1 MVVERPGRRERR
13 GPSSGIYAPLPRSIA
28 GVGDHLLR
36 CSILTIVLSCAARAS
51 AMAQQDSI
59 RSVPN
64 QDTTRIISGHDTA
77 ATRMIVPADTVR
89 LPVSCDGKVISEI
102 LVIRQ
107 PPTIL
112 SKVKPVW
119 VRPVVAVAI
128 QHRNTKADA
137 ITPFLQVQQGEE
149 CSDFRL
155 AESARVLR
163 AQPYLADAEVHA
175 YSDGSGGVVVEVT
188 TVDEVPLV
196 LNVGVSHGSLSRF
209 TYGNSNIMGDG
220 LYAAAEWRQGFAYRD
235 GFGARFTNYHAFH
248 GPNTASV
255 IVERFPLSSNYAAM
269 LAHPFYTQFQRMGWY
284 GGVRRTSDY
293 TSFIRPNDLTLSLGT
308 ARTQWDLG
316 GVFRV
321 GGGRGHFFA
330 GPLISQQRITT
341 DGTARIITD
350 SGFVASPD
358 SLIDGRYPTQDETR
372 LAAVVGMRFLRYV
385 KAYGF
390 DALTGPQ
397 DMGKGIQLATLLGRG
412 VGRGDHGELASADLY
427 MGVGSETSFL
437 ALRTQ
442 WETQRRP
449 DLGYWGDVVGSGRLA
464 WYYKPSDEGTWISSL
479 ELSGG
484 WRERTPFQLTLGD
497 RQGGLRGYH
506 GSQIPGARRMVLR
519 VERRWVLGSITRFD
533 NIGIAAFGDAG
544 KMWAGSVPYGVNS
557 GVKASLGLSLL
568 AAVPKQSRRLMRVD
582 LAMPVV
588 RTPHAGFEMR
598 AGITTPLLGLW
609 REPRDVARARGL
621 ALSSDVFTWP

>member
-1 MVVERPGRRERR
+1 MIGGR
-13 GPSSGIYAPLPRSIA
+13 
-28 GVGDHLLR
+28 LLR
-36 CSILTIVLSCAARAS
+36 GSCAVALMVCASRADVR
-51 AMAQQDSI
+51 AQQDTTT
-59 RSVPN
+59 RVANP
-64 QDTTRIISGHDTA
+64 DTTRIVAGQDTA
-77 ATRMIVPADTVR
+77 ATSTIVPTDTTR
-89 LPVSCDGKVISEI
+89 LPVSCDGKMISEI

-112 SKVKPVW
+112 SKVKPAW
-119 VRPVVAVAI
+119 IRPAVAVAI

-137 ITPFLQVQQGEE
+137 ITPFLQVRQGEE

-175 YSDGSGGVVVEVT
+175 FPDDSGGVLVEVT

-196 LNVGVSHGSLSRF
+196 LNVGASHGEISRF

-220 LYAAAEWRQGFAYRD
+220 LYAALEWRQGFAYRN
-235 GFGARFTNYHAFH
+235 GYGARFANYHAFH
-248 GPNTASV
+248 GPNAATV
-255 IVERFPLSSNYAAM
+255 VLERFPLSSNYAAA

-284 GGVRRTSDY
+284 GGVRRSFDY
-293 TSFIRPNDLTLSLGT
+293 VSFIRPQDLTLSLGT
-308 ARTQWDLG
+308 TRTQWDLG

-321 GGGRGHFFA
+321 GGGRGHLFA

-341 DGTARIITD
+341 DQTARIITD
-350 SGFVASPD
+350 SGFVMNPD
-358 SLIDGRYPTQDETR
+358 SLLDGRYPTQDETR
-372 LAAVVGMRFLRYV
+372 LSAVVGMRFLKYL

-390 DALTGPQ
+390 DALVGPQ
-397 DMGKGIQLATLLGRG
+397 DMGKGIQLAALVGRG
-412 VGRGDHGELASADLY
+412 VGAGDHGLFASSDLY

-464 WYYKPSDEGTWISSL
+464 WYYKPSESGTWITSL
-479 ELSGG
+479 EMSGG

-506 GSQIPGARRMVLR
+506 GARIAGARRLVLR
-519 VERRWVLGSITRFD
+519 LERRWVLGSITRFD

-544 KMWAGSVPYGVNS
+544 KMWAGNVPYGVNS
-557 GVKASLGLSLL
+557 DMKASVGLSLL
-568 AAVPKQSRRLMRVD
+568 AAVPKQSRRLMRID
-582 LAMPVV
+582 FAMPVV
-588 RTPHAGFEMR
+588 RTPHTGFQVR

-609 REPRDVARARGL
+609 REPRDVARARSL

>member
-1 MVVERPGRRERR
+1 MVDEQPERR
-13 GPSSGIYAPLPRSIA
+13 GRRGISSVPAPVPWRA
-28 GVGDHLLR
+28 AMRGGRLLR
-36 CSILTIVLSCAARAS
+36 CCCVGLLLGVVGAS
-51 AMAQQDSI
+51 AMAQQDTAAKLSA
-59 RSVPN
+59 
-64 QDTTRIISGHDTA
+64 QDTTRIIAGHDTA
-77 ATRMIVPADTVR
+77 ASSSIVPSDTAR
-89 LPVSCDGKVISEI
+89 LPISCDGKRISEI

-112 SKVKPVW
+112 SKV
-119 VRPVVAVAI
+119 RPAWIRPAVAVAI

-175 YSDGSGGVVVEVT
+175 FPDDSGGVLVEVT

-196 LNVGVSHGSLSRF
+196 FNAGVSHGQLSRL

-220 LYAAAEWRQGFAYRD
+220 LYAAADWRQGFAYRD
-235 GFGARFTNYHAFH
+235 GFGIRFTNYHAFH
-248 GPNTASV
+248 GPNAAS
-255 IVERFPLSSNYAAM
+255 INIQRFPLSSNYSAT

-284 GGVRRTSDY
+284 AGVRRSSDY
-293 TSFIRPNDLTLSLGT
+293 VSFIRPNDLTLSLGT

-330 GPLISQQRITT
+330 GPLISQQRITA

-350 SGFVASPD
+350 SGFVMNPD
-358 SLIDGRYPTQDETR
+358 SLLDGRYPTQDETR
-372 LAAVVGMRFLRYV
+372 LSAVVGMRFLRFV

-412 VGRGDHGELASADLY
+412 VGAGDHGLVTSADLY
-427 MGVGSETSFL
+427 AGVGSETSFL
-437 ALRTQ
+437 AVRTQ
-442 WETQRRP
+442 WESQRHP
-449 DLGYWGDVVGSGRLA
+449 DLGYWGDIVGSGRVA
-464 WYYKPSDEGTWISSL
+464 WYYKPSQSGTWISSL
-479 ELSGG
+479 EFSGG

-497 RQGGLRGYH
+497 RMGGLRGYH
-506 GSQIPGARRMVLR
+506 GARIAGARRLVMRL
-519 VERRWVLGSITRFD
+519 ERRWVLGGITRFD

-544 KMWAGSVPYGVNS
+544 KMWAGSVPYGTNS
-557 GVKASLGLSLL
+557 ETKASVGISLL
-568 AAVPKQSRRLMRVD
+568 AAVPKQSRRLIRVD
-582 LAMPVV
+582 FAMPLV
-588 RTPHAGFEMR
+588 RTPHTGFQLR
-598 AGITTPLLGLW
+598 AGITAPILGLW
-609 REPRDVARARGL
+609 REPRDIARARSL

>member
-1 MVVERPGRRERR
+1 MVDELPERR
-13 GPSSGIYAPLPRSIA
+13 ARRGLSGVPAPLVRSA
-28 GVGDHLLR
+28 AVGGGRLLR
-36 CSILTIVLSCAARAS
+36 CSCAVALLVCASRTDAR
-51 AMAQQDSI
+51 AQQDSST
-59 RSVPN
+59 SVANP
-64 QDTTRIISGHDTA
+64 DTTRIVAGQDTA
-77 ATRMIVPADTVR
+77 ATSTIVPTDTTR
-89 LPVSCDGKVISEI
+89 LPVSCDGKRISEI

-112 SKVKPVW
+112 SKVKPAW
-119 VRPVVAVAI
+119 IRPAVAVAI

-137 ITPFLQVQQGEE
+137 ITPFLQVRQGEE

-175 YSDGSGGVVVEVT
+175 FPDDSGGVLVEVT

-196 LNVGVSHGSLSRF
+196 LNVGVSHGEISRL

-220 LYAAAEWRQGFAYRD
+220 LYAALEWRQGFAYRN
-235 GFGARFTNYHAFH
+235 GYGGRFTNYHAFH
-248 GPNTASV
+248 GANAATV
-255 IVERFPLSSNYAAM
+255 VVEKFPLSSNYAAM

-284 GGVRRTSDY
+284 AGVRRSSDY
-293 TSFIRPNDLTLSLGT
+293 VSFIRPNDLTLALGT
-308 ARTQWDLG
+308 TRTRWDLG

-341 DGTARIITD
+341 DETARIITD
-350 SGFVASPD
+350 SGYVMNPD
-358 SLIDGRYPTQDETR
+358 SLLDGRYPTQDETR
-372 LAAVVGMRFLRYV
+372 LSAVVGMRFLDYV
-385 KAYGF
+385 RAYGF
-390 DALTGPQ
+390 DALTGSQ
-397 DMGKGIQLATLLGRG
+397 DVGEGIQLATQFGRG
-412 VGRGDHGELASADLY
+412 VGAGDHGLFASADLY

-464 WYYKPSDEGTWISSL
+464 WYYKPSDSGTWISSL

-506 GSQIPGARRMVLR
+506 GSRIAGARRLVLR
-519 VERRWVLGSITRFD
+519 VERRWVLGGITRFD

-544 KMWAGSVPYGVNS
+544 KMWAGNVPYGVNS
-557 GVKASLGLSLL
+557 DMKASVGVSLL
-568 AAVPKQSRRLMRVD
+568 AAVPKQSRRLMRID
-582 LAMPVV
+582 FAMPVV
-588 RTPHAGFEMR
+588 RTARTGFQVR
-598 AGITTPLLGLW
+598 AGITTPILGLW
-609 REPRDVARARGL
+609 REPRDVTRARSL

>member
-1 MVVERPGRRERR
+1 MVGEQPERR
-13 GPSSGIYAPLPRSIA
+13 GGRGVSGVPAPLLRSTA
-28 GVGDHLLR
+28 LGGGRLLR
-36 CSILTIVLSCAARAS
+36 CSCVAALLVGIPRAKVYG
-51 AMAQQDSI
+51 QQDSTS
-59 RSVPN
+59 RALD
-64 QDTTRIISGHDTA
+64 QDTTRIVAGHDTA
-77 ATRMIVPADTVR
+77 ATSTIVPSDTTRV
-89 LPVSCDGKVISEI
+89 PVSCDGKTISEI

-112 SKVKPVW
+112 SKVKPSW
-119 VRPVVAVAI
+119 IRPAVAVAI

-175 YSDGSGGVVVEVT
+175 FPDDSGGVLVEVT

-196 LNVGVSHGSLSRF
+196 LSVGVSQGEFSRL
-209 TYGNSNIMGDG
+209 TYGNSNMMGDG
-220 LYAAAEWRQGFAYRD
+220 LYGVAEWRQGFAYHD
-235 GFGARFTNYHAFH
+235 GFGARFTNYHAFN
-248 GPNTASV
+248 GPNAAS
-255 IVERFPLSSNYAAM
+255 ITVERFPLSSNYAAT

-284 GGVRRTSDY
+284 AGVRRTSGY
-293 TSFIRPNDLTLSLGT
+293 VSFIRPQDVTLSLGT
-308 ARTQWDLG
+308 TRTQWDLG

-341 DGTARIITD
+341 DGTARIISD
-350 SGFVASPD
+350 SGFVMNPD
-358 SLIDGRYPTQDETR
+358 PLLDGRYPVQDETR

-390 DALTGPQ
+390 EALTGPQ
-397 DMGKGIQLATLLGRG
+397 DMGKGIQLVALVGHG
-412 VGRGDHGELASADLY
+412 VGAGDHGLAASADLY
-427 MGVGSETSFL
+427 MGVGSATSFL

-442 WETQRRP
+442 WESQRRP

-464 WYYKPSDEGTWISSL
+464 WYFKPSDGATWISSL

-497 RQGGLRGYH
+497 RQGGLEGYH
-506 GSQIPGARRMVLR
+506 GSEIPGARRLVAR
-519 VERRWVLGSITRFD
+519 IERRWVLGGITRFD

-544 KMWAGSVPYGVNS
+544 KMWAGNVPYGVNS
-557 GVKASLGLSLL
+557 ETKASVGLSLL
-568 AAVPKQSRRLMRVD
+568 AAVPKQSRRLMRID
-582 LAMPVV
+582 FAMPVV
-588 RTPHAGFEMR
+588 RTPHAGFQVR
-598 AGITTPLLGLW
+598 AEITTPIHGLW
-609 REPRDVARARGL
+609 REPRDIARARSL

>member
-1 MVVERPGRRERR
+1 MVGDQPERR
-13 GPSSGIYAPLPRSIA
+13 AWRGLFRLPAPL
-28 GVGDHLLR
+28 LR
-36 CSILTIVLSCAARAS
+36 RAALGGRHVLQLSCIVMPLICVTRTRAW
-51 AMAQQDSI
+51 AQKDTTG
-59 RSVPN
+59 SVAG
-64 QDTTRIISGHDTA
+64 QDTTRIIAGHDTA
-77 ATRMIVPADTVR
+77 ATKTIVPTDTTR
-89 LPVSCDGKVISEI
+89 SPISCDGKTISEI

-107 PPTIL
+107 PPTML
-112 SKVKPVW
+112 SKV
-119 VRPVVAVAI
+119 RPAWARPIAAVAV

-175 YSDGSGGVVVEVT
+175 FPDDSGGVLVEVT

-196 LNVGVSHGSLSRF
+196 LDVGVSHGQLSRL

-220 LYAAAEWRQGFAYRD
+220 MYAVAEWREGFAYRN
-235 GFGARFTNYHAFH
+235 GYGARFTNYHAF
-248 GPNTASV
+248 GGANAASV
-255 IVERFPLSSNYAAM
+255 TVERFPLTSNYAFT

-284 GGVRRTSDY
+284 GGVRKTSDY
-293 TSFIRPNDLTLSLGT
+293 VSFLRPADPTLSLGLE
-308 ARTQWDLG
+308 RTQWDLG

-341 DGTARIITD
+341 DGVSRLITD

-358 SLIDGRYPTQDETR
+358 SLLDGRYPTQDETR
-372 LAAVVGMRFLRYV
+372 LSAVVGMRFLRYV

-397 DMGKGIQLATLLGRG
+397 DMGKGIQMATLIGRG
-412 VGRGDHGELASADLY
+412 VGAGDHAGLVSADLY
-427 MGVGSETSFL
+427 AGMGSPKSFL

-442 WETQRRP
+442 WETQRRRDP
-449 DLGYWGDVVGSGRLA
+449 SYWGDVDGSGRLA
-464 WYYKPSDEGTWISSL
+464 WYYKPSERATWISSL

-497 RQGGLRGYH
+497 REGGLRGYS
-506 GSQIPGARRMVLR
+506 GARIAGARRAVLR
-519 VERRWVLGSITRFD
+519 IERRWVLGGFTRFD

-544 KMWAGSVPYGVNS
+544 KMWAGEVPFGVNS
-557 GVKASLGLSLL
+557 DIKASVGLSLL
-568 AAVPKQSRRLMRVD
+568 AAVPKQSRRLIRVD
-582 LAMPVV
+582 FAMPLV
-588 RTPHAGFEMR
+588 RTPHTGFQVR
-598 AGITTPLLGLW
+598 AGITTPILGLW
-609 REPRDVARARGL
+609 REPRDIARARSL
-621 ALSSDVFTWP
+621 ALASNVFTWP

>member
-1 MVVERPGRRERR
+1 MVDELPERR
-13 GPSSGIYAPLPRSIA
+13 GRRGQPGVPAPFPRGAALGGGRLLGCSGLA
-28 GVGDHLLR
+28 LLLL
-36 CSILTIVLSCAARAS
+36 CTSLAS
-51 AMAQQDSI
+51 ARAQQDSAKT
-59 RSVPN
+59 VPN
-64 QDTTRIISGHDTA
+64 QDTTRIVAGQDTA
-77 ATRMIVPADTVR
+77 ATSSIVPTDTGR
-89 LPVSCDGKVISEI
+89 SPVSCDGKIISEI

-112 SKVKPVW
+112 SKVKPAW
-119 VRPVVAVAI
+119 IRPAVAVAI

-175 YSDGSGGVVVEVT
+175 FPDDSGGVLVEVT

-196 LNVGVSHGSLSRF
+196 LDVGASHGQLSRL

-248 GPNTASV
+248 GPNAATI

-293 TSFIRPNDLTLSLGT
+293 VSFIRPNDLTLSLGT

-350 SGFVASPD
+350 SGFVMNPD
-358 SLIDGRYPTQDETR
+358 SLLDGRYPTQDETR
-372 LAAVVGMRFLRYV
+372 LAAVVGMRFLRYL

-397 DMGKGIQLATLLGRG
+397 DMGKGIQMAALLGRG
-412 VGRGDHGELASADLY
+412 VGAGDHGIAASADLY
-427 MGVGSETSFL
+427 MGIGSETSFL

-449 DLGYWGDVVGSGRLA
+449 ELGYWGDVVGSGRVA
-464 WYYKPSDEGTWISSL
+464 WYYKPSDHGTWISSL

-506 GSQIPGARRMVLR
+506 GARIAGARRLVMR
-519 VERRWVLGSITRFD
+519 IERRWVLGGITRFD

-544 KMWAGSVPYGVNS
+544 KMWAGNVPYGTNS
-557 GVKASLGLSLL
+557 EIKASVGLSLL
-568 AAVPKQSRRLMRVD
+568 AAVPKQSRRLLRLD
-582 LAMPVV
+582 FAMPVV
-588 RTPHAGFEMR
+588 RTPHTGFQMR
-598 AGITTPLLGLW
+598 AGITTPILGLW
-609 REPRDVARARGL
+609 REPRDVARARSL